1 MWGGQVSYLPTY
13 LPAYSSTPTYLVGY
27 LNPEY
32 LIRVQ
37 KKFRDPNQ
45 PTVNLGP
52 RSQRAQTSSFP
63 QIPKK
68 FPPRFLPVF
77 SPSISLLTY
86 IHASPNRHA
95 CCMMYAKS
103 YLPYPISEIRDS
115 KSHFSYAKRRH
126 PAKLYFQ
133 ELTLTTTRWTKRN
146 ETKPRGR
153 RSNGQI
159 FNQ

>member
-13 LPAYSSTPTYLVGY
+13 PPAYSSTPTYLVGY

-32 LIRVQ
+32 PIRAQ

-45 PTVNLGP
+45 RWTWDQEVREPNLPAFPKFP
-52 RSQRAQTSSFP
+52 RS
-63 QIPKK
+63 
-68 FPPRFLPVF
+68 FLPVS

-126 PAKLYFQ
+126 PSKLHFQ

-146 ETKPRGR
+146 ETKPNLGKG
-153 RSNGQI
+153 GQI